1 MVRIGNLSD
10 QIEYYI
16 RELLKASQGRIEL
29 QRSKLA
35 EIFDC
40 APSQINYV
48 LKTRFSTESGFI
60 IESQRGGG
68 GFIRITK
75 IDIDE
80 GKNFLKWLLSNIE
93 HNISHTKAQTIID
106 RLREEG
112 YITQREAKLFL
123 RLIHPHELKIKSP
136 GAEVVRARILKS
148 ILKWLLAH

>member
-1 MVRIGNLSD
+1 MAISNLSN

-16 RELLKASQGRIEL
+16 RELLRASEGRIKL

-48 LKTRFSTESGFI
+48 LKTRFSIESGFI

-68 GFIRITK
+68 GFIRITQIK
-75 IDIDE
+75 IDD
-80 GKNFLKWLLSNIE
+80 GKEFLHWLLDNIDNE
-93 HNISHTKAQTIID
+93 ISHTKAQKIID
-106 RLREEG
+106 RLEEEG
-112 YITQREAKLFL
+112 YINKRESNLFL

-136 GAEVVRARILKS
+136 GAEVVRARFLRS
-148 ILKWLLAH
+148 IIKWLLAH